1 MFSYLDLLVLMILW
15 ITRVFFFSG
24 LDSLPHMYA
33 TWNRGNTWGRGS
45 LAQYMAALY
54 DRGQQ
59 YKFFILDKCM
69 QTGWTREIKVCDL
82 SKVCR
87 YKKA

>member
-45 LAQYMAALY
+45 LAQYMAALLIEVNSINFLFWINACRR
-54 DRGQQ
+54 DGQ
-59 YKFFILDKCM
+59 
-69 QTGWTREIKVCDL
+69 GR
-82 SKVCR
+82 
-87 YKKA
+87 